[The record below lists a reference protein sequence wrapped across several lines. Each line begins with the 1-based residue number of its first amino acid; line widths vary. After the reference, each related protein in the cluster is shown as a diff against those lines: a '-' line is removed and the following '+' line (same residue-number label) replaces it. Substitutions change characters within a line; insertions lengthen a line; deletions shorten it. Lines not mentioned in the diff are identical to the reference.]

1 MREITPAYAR
11 DAEEGRARRRPHD
24 REKQFRLQDRE
35 AMYFFSESH
44 MR

>member
-1 MREITPAYAR
+1 MQEITPCYAR
-11 DAEEGRARRRPHD
+11 DPGERRAPPRPRD
-24 REKQFRLQDRE
+24 REKQFRVHDRE